1 MKTETVGEQP
11 GDKRLGDE
19 QVFKEL
25 WISFASLVRSYVAA
39 HDLGRI
45 AGRTF
50 VDDGSDGRL
59 TIREEEKILVIEFDA
74 HTGTGQWTIYED
86 EPGPERQ
93 VASGTFRFGMDSLVT
108 FSDRRGAVELEIAA
122 EAFTAKIFNED

>member
-1 MKTETVGEQP
+1 MSETV
-11 GDKRLGDE
+11 GDE

-25 WISFASLVRSYVAA
+25 WISFASLVRSYAAA

-45 AGRTF
+45 TGHAL
-50 VDDGSDGRL
+50 VDDGNDGRL
-59 TIREEEKILVIEFDA
+59 TVREEKKLLVIEFDA
-74 HTGTGQWTIYED
+74 NKGSGQWATYED

-93 VASGTFRFGMDSLVT
+93 LSSGEFRFGLDSLVT

-122 EAFTAKIFNED
+122 EAFTAKVFDQD